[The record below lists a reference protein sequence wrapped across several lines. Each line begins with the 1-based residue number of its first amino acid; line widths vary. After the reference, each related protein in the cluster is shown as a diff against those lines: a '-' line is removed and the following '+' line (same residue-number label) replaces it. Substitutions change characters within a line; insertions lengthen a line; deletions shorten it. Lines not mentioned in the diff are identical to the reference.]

1 LNYELTVG
9 KSGFLRTGIINA
21 AGKRVSFNMNNALIP
36 NNWNYIVM
44 TYDGT
49 KIKGYANGQL
59 KGEMAQT
66 GLIKATAS
74 ILTLGGDGSRYRF
87 SGILDELRIHT
98 RAWNAEKILSEYQK
112 AKTLMVLNIDETEIE
127 ETEKT
132 KFLNFPNRIYPRDTT
147 WLENFDYHDNNW
159 FNQVKIKHLYAKEYF
174 LDNETNKL
182 TSENTE
188 TQNLQTKKLISS
200 QLTYHFSDHLGSSS
214 FTINELHQK
223 ILQISDYYAFG
234 QKRTFENLDNSS
246 LKNRKQFTG
255 KEQDE
260 GTNLYYFG
268 ARYYDAE
275 IGRWTQIDNM
285 AMFAASSLLTDP
297 QALNLYTYAR
307 NNPIALVDPDG
318 NFWNFVVSA
327 VVGVAIAA
335 WDLLTTP
342 VQIAYA
348 PTINSNIPY
357 IPERK
362 PLETIAPSYAALSK
376 TAQTILDITVGVV
389 IAGAGAA
396 VKPIVKTVENVVEPT
411 VKRITQIKV
420 KPLFSSRNLERNMT
434 IKGMIKPAGTETH
447 HIVAGGSPKA
457 IRARELLD
465 KFGIK
470 LDDSVNGVYLQKN
483 THRSLHTTQYYIE
496 VNKRLKKAT
505 SKPKAIEILNDIRT
519 ELLNGK
525 FPN

>member
-1 LNYELTVG
+1 MNYELTVG

-147 WLENFDYHDNNW
+147 WLEMTDYHDNNW

-174 LDNETNKL
+174 LDNETSNL
-182 TSENTE
+182 EAE
-188 TQNLQTKKLISS
+188 EDLQTQDLQTKKLISS
-200 QLTYHFSDHLGSSS
+200 QLTYHFGDHLGSSS

-268 ARYYDAE
+268 ARYYDSE
-275 IGRWTQIDNM
+275 IGRFVSVDPVVINLILVNKN
-285 AMFAASSLLTDP
+285 LLQDP
-297 QALNLYTYAR
+297 QSLNVYTYSR
-307 NNPIALVDPDG
+307 NNPIRLIDPTG
-318 NFWNFVVSA
+318 NFWEEYSNKFSF
-327 VVGVAIAA
+327 GV
-335 WDLLTTP
+335 
-342 VQIAYA
+342 YA
-348 PTINSNIPY
+348 TD
-357 IPERK
+357 
-362 PLETIAPSYAALSK
+362 ETIGNYERIALNMEKQGGLHFVSIDLSTYLSHRNKDIWWSK
-376 TAQTILDITVGVV
+376 FNVCILCKNEKTIESLNVNTNNLTNEELIENRNKILKNGQAGFSFLGGINGSPLTKVGKLTVNAFKNSVK
-389 IAGAGAA
+389 IAGEGTKA
-396 VKPIVKTVENVVEPT
+396 VLKD
-411 VKRITQIKV
+411 VKR
-420 KPLFSSRNLERNMT
+420 L
-434 IKGMIKPAGTETH
+434 
-447 HIVAGGSPKA
+447 VATYGG
-457 IRARELLD
+457 
-465 KFGIK
+465 
-470 LDDSVNGVYLQKN
+470 DSVDWFKKSTKEFIDKAGKKYQI
-483 THRSLHTTQYYIE
+483 HYYHNEKLNLLKEGKIKYSD
-496 VNKRLKKAT
+496 NSSIRL
-505 SKPKAIEILNDIRT
+505 DW
-519 ELLNGK
+519 
-525 FPN
+525 

>member
-1 LNYELTVG
+1 LSF
-9 KSGFLRTGIINA
+9 KS
-21 AGKRVSFNMNNALIP
+21 
-36 NNWNYIVM
+36 
-44 TYDGT
+44 
-49 KIKGYANGQL
+49 
-59 KGEMAQT
+59 
-66 GLIKATAS
+66 
-74 ILTLGGDGSRYRF
+74 
-87 SGILDELRIHT
+87 
-98 RAWNAEKILSEYQK
+98 
-112 AKTLMVLNIDETEIE
+112 
-127 ETEKT
+127 
-132 KFLNFPNRIYPRDTT
+132 
-147 WLENFDYHDNNW
+147 
-159 FNQVKIKHLYAKEYF
+159 
-174 LDNETNKL
+174 
-182 TSENTE
+182 
-188 TQNLQTKKLISS
+188 
-200 QLTYHFSDHLGSSS
+200 LGSSS

-434 IKGMIKPAGTETH
+434 IKGMVKPEGFHAH
-447 HIVAGGSPKA
+447 HIVAGGDKRA
-457 IRARELLD
+457 DRARQILADLEINLD
-465 KFGIK
+465 
-470 LDDSVNGVYLQKN
+470 SSANGVYLDAPQ
-483 THRSLHTTQYYIE
+483 HRRLHTNRYYEEIT
-496 VNKRLKKAT
+496 NRLEKANTKKQAVR
-505 SKPKAIEILNDIRT
+505 ILEKIKN

-525 FPN
+525 FSN